1 MAFFKDRLAVAIGKN
16 GETKKLLEDQ
26 TGTNITINSKTG
38 EYHITA
44 KKDFPISIEN
54 PEFQDPSIRVYTAQ
68 SILNA
73 INYGFNP
80 QKALKLLDAE
90 NIFELINLE
99 QIVGHSERKLR
110 RMKGRLIGDQ
120 GKIRQD
126 IEKYSKV
133 NLSIYGKYLALIGEF
148 DSIKIAKKAINM
160 ILQGAPHKTVI
171 NYLHEEYQKKKQ
183 QEFTEMWKPT
193 L

>member
-38 EYHITA
+38 EYHIIA

>member
-1 MAFFKDRLAVAIGKN
+1 MAFFKDRLAVVIGKH
-16 GETKKLLEDQ
+16 GVTKNLLEQQ
-26 TGTNITINSKTG
+26 TGTHIIIDSNTG
-38 EYHITA
+38 EYQI
-44 KKDFPISIEN
+44 KPNMEIKFPEEN
-54 PEFQDPSIRVYTAQ
+54 QEFQDPNIRVYTTQ

-90 NIFELINLE
+90 MIFELINLE
-99 QIVGHSERKLR
+99 QILGHSPKKLK

-120 GKIRQD
+120 GKFRQD
-126 IEKYSKV
+126 LEKFACV
-133 NLSIYGKYLALIGEF
+133 NISIYDKYIALIGEF

-171 NYLHEEYQKKKQ
+171 NYLHNEYQKKKQ
-183 QEFTEMWKPT
+183 EEFTEMWKPT
-193 L
+193 I